1 MATAIQ
7 KIASLGE
14 RRDIP
19 FNKLVLSEANVRKI
33 KNGLS
38 IDELAGDIARRGLLK
53 NLNVRPV
60 VDAAGV
66 ETGMFEVPAGG
77 RRYLALAKLVK
88 AKRLARSEPIPC
100 SVRAADSDISAEEDS
115 LAENVRVVALHPLDQ
130 FRAFKAMVD
139 GGDSEQEIAARFFV
153 SPMVVRQRMRLASVA
168 PALLEAYAEDQMTL
182 DHLMAFTVNADH
194 ARQLAV
200 WEAVSRDPYR
210 SAHTIKRQLTQG
222 AISMRDRRVQFI
234 GLTAYEEA
242 GGSALRDLFSPEDGG
257 WVEDAGLVEML
268 ANEQLREE
276 AEKLAGE
283 GWKWIEIAIDFPYGH
298 TNGLRVLEGVGA
310 RLTEEEQN
318 TRDAFVEELDALYA
332 AHDGEDD
339 LPNEVDQRLGE
350 LETAI
355 EAFDNRPVL
364 YDASEVTRAGAFIS
378 IDGNGNLR
386 IERGFVRPEDEAQI
400 ADGSDGADLN
410 GAELADP
417 AVQRAVITIGGE
429 LVSDA
434 GEDEEDAL
442 KPLSER
448 LLGELSAHRTLALRN
463 ALAEQPQVA
472 LTLLLHRLVSGAFRS
487 VSAGSCL
494 QASVSHVFFP
504 VQGAELKESI
514 SASAIHA
521 RHAAWQERFPAGDQ
535 PFWDWL
541 AGLDDQDRLALLA
554 HCVSYGVNALIEKV
568 DRHGGSGI
576 TQHGLDQRIGQADRL
591 ARAVGLDMVAAG
603 WQPTVETYL
612 GKVTKPRILEA
623 VREAGG
629 DRAAQL
635 IDHLK
640 KGDMANEAERLLAD
654 SGWLP
659 EALRT
664 PLLEEAAAPTAGDDG
679 DVILP
684 AFLANDEDASSAG
697 AEDVTGDESG
707 THRGDGE
714 IAIAAE

>member
-7 KIASLGE
+7 KIVSLGE

-19 FNKLVLSEANVRKI
+19 FNKLVLSASNVRKI
-33 KNGLS
+33 KNGQS
-38 IDELAGDIARRGLLK
+38 IDELAEDIARRGLLK

-60 VDAAGV
+60 VDAGGA

-77 RRYLALAKLVK
+77 RRYLALEKLVK
-88 AKRLARSEPIPC
+88 GKRLARTAPIPC
-100 SVRAADSDISAEEDS
+100 SVRAANSEISAEEDS

-130 FRAFKAMVD
+130 FCAFKAMID
-139 GGDSEQEIAARFFV
+139 SGDSEQDIAARFFV
-153 SPMVVRQRMRLASVA
+153 PPLVVRQRMRLASVA

-182 DHLMAFTVNADH
+182 DHLMAFTVNPDH
-194 ARQLAV
+194 SRQLAV

-222 AISMRDRRVQFI
+222 AISMRDRRMQFI

-242 GGSALRDLFSPEDGG
+242 GGSVLRDLFSPEDGG
-257 WVEDAGLVEML
+257 HVEDAGLVEML
-268 ANEQLREE
+268 ANERLREE

-283 GWKWIEIAIDFPYGH
+283 GWKWIEIAVDFPYGH
-298 TNGLRVLEGVGA
+298 TNGLRVLESVGP

-318 TRDAFVEELDALYA
+318 TRDALVEELDTLYNT
-332 AHDGEDD
+332 HGGEDD
-339 LPNEVDQRLGE
+339 LPDEVDQRLGE

-355 EAFDNRPVL
+355 ETFDGRPVL
-364 YDASEVTRAGAFIS
+364 YDAAEVARAGAFVS

-386 IERGFVRPEDEAQI
+386 IERGFVRPEDEAP
-400 ADGSDGADLN
+400 ADEAGDGAVSPN
-410 GAELADP
+410 ADP

-429 LVSDA
+429 PLVDA

-463 ALAEQPQVA
+463 AVAQHPQVA
-472 LTLLLHRLVSGAFRS
+472 LTLLLHRLVSDTFRS
-487 VSAGSCL
+487 VAANSCL

-504 VQGAELKESI
+504 VQGAELKDSI
-514 SASAIHA
+514 SAGEVHA
-521 RHAAWQERFPAGDQ
+521 RHAAWQERLPAGDQ
-535 PFWDWL
+535 PLWDWL
-541 AGLDDQDRLALLA
+541 IALDDGDRLALLA

-576 TQHGLDQRIGQADRL
+576 TQHRLDQRIGQADRL
-591 ARAVGLDMVAAG
+591 ARAVHLDMVAVG
-603 WQPTVETYL
+603 WQPTVDTYL

-623 VREAGG
+623 VREASG
-629 DRAAQL
+629 DRAVQL

-640 KGDMANEAERLLAD
+640 KGDMASEAERLLAD

-659 EALRT
+659 DALRT
-664 PLLEEAAAPTAGDDG
+664 PVLEEAAAAVTNDDG
-679 DVILP
+679 EVSLP
-684 AFLANDEDASSAG
+684 AFLADEEEAPAADG
-697 AEDVTGDESG
+697 EDGPTDPTGGHE
-707 THRGDGE
+707 GDGE